1 MIRDHPD
8 DIAPNDE
15 VTMASKREHS
25 AGDCAPARTTPKGR
39 TKKKKQV
46 QLTAAEK
53 QDEDGPA
60 PKHWRSPF
68 LRHLA
73 ETSNITLSAGKA
85 GVSTARVYRTRRE
98 DAVFYARFRAALLEG
113 YELLEMELLGHLRT
127 PDPERKFDVTAALRA
142 LAAHR
147 ATVALERSRIDG
159 RSEEEVLA
167 SIDRKIDEMRARAAA
182 NALVIAETSG
192 GADDGDE

>member
-1 MIRDHPD
+1 MTGL
-8 DIAPNDE
+8 A
-15 VTMASKREHS
+15 AS
-25 AGDCAPARTTPKGR
+25 A
-39 TKKKKQV
+39 
-46 QLTAAEK
+46 
-53 QDEDGPA
+53 
-60 PKHWRSPF
+60 
-68 LRHLA
+68 
-73 ETSNITLSAGKA
+73 
-85 GVSTARVYRTRRE
+85 VSFVR
-98 DAVFYARFRAALLEG
+98 
-113 YELLEMELLGHLRT
+113 HLRT